1 MESWFVLLVGI
12 IVSMFL
18 IQGKM
23 KKSGVVRMLLR
34 RRGHIE

>member
-12 IVSMFL
+12 IVFMFL
-18 IQGKM
+18 IHGKM
-23 KKSGVVRMLLR
+23 KKSGMARMLIR